1 MGILRIVCLLVFSLL
16 LSLGNAS
23 AAGWTAGPG
32 LTPSDDFP
40 LFKTVEKRLG
50 LSTAKI
56 PHSGK
61 ALPIELRVFFN
72 EEMDR
77 VAERYLQA
85 LNKESSHRLSG
96 WMDWQAGTVKPYVS
110 VVLLETMT
118 YEGGAHP
125 LNYVK
130 GITLN
135 ATGKVV
141 MLADLKTAMPSLS
154 VEALRDAAAREC
166 TARHISTEEAEK
178 ITEFPKEFYI
188 GNNGH
193 LYFIFQQYDIA
204 PYSEGW
210 IMADMGLFPF

>member
-32 LTPSDDFP
+32 LTPSDNFP

-61 ALPIELRVFFN
+61 ELPIELRVFFN
-72 EEMDR
+72 EEMDKA
-77 VAERYLQA
+77 AERYLQA
-85 LNKESSHRLSG
+85 LNKESSRRLSG
-96 WMDWQAGTVKPYVS
+96 WMDWQAGAVKPYVS

-125 LNYVK
+125 LNYVICKRNYSKRRGK
-130 GITLN
+130 G
-135 ATGKVV
+135 G
-141 MLADLKTAMPSLS
+141 
-154 VEALRDAAAREC
+154 DACR
-166 TARHISTEEAEK
+166 
-178 ITEFPKEFYI
+178 
-188 GNNGH
+188 
-193 LYFIFQQYDIA
+193 
-204 PYSEGW
+204 SEGGHAFSFRRSASGCGSQGMHSPAHFHRRGGENHR
-210 IMADMGLFPF
+210 IPERILYRE

>member
-61 ALPIELRVFFN
+61 ELPIELRVFFN

-77 VAERYLQA
+77 AAERYLQA
-85 LNKESSHRLSG
+85 LNKESSRRLSG
-96 WMDWQAGTVKPYVS
+96 WMDWQAGTVKPYV
-110 VVLLETMT
+110 MWCFW
-118 YEGGAHP
+118 
-125 LNYVK
+125 K
-130 GITLN
+130 
-135 ATGKVV
+135 
-141 MLADLKTAMPSLS
+141 
-154 VEALRDAAAREC
+154 R
-166 TARHISTEEAEK
+166 
-178 ITEFPKEFYI
+178 
-188 GNNGH
+188 
-193 LYFIFQQYDIA
+193 
-204 PYSEGW
+204 
-210 IMADMGLFPF
+210 

>member
-61 ALPIELRVFFN
+61 ELPIELRVFFN

-77 VAERYLQA
+77 AAERYLQA
-85 LNKESSHRLSG
+85 LNKESSRCLCPA
-96 WMDWQAGTVKPYVS
+96 AGSKTRCRYCTCKN
-110 VVLLETMT
+110 
-118 YEGGAHP
+118 
-125 LNYVK
+125 NY
-130 GITLN
+130 
-135 ATGKVV
+135 
-141 MLADLKTAMPSLS
+141 
-154 VEALRDAAAREC
+154 C
-166 TARHISTEEAEK
+166 HFHCFTE
-178 ITEFPKEFYI
+178 IHFLT
-188 GNNGH
+188 
-193 LYFIFQQYDIA
+193 
-204 PYSEGW
+204 S
-210 IMADMGLFPF
+210 

>member
-61 ALPIELRVFFN
+61 ELPIELRVFFN

-77 VAERYLQA
+77 AAERYLQA
-85 LNKESSHRLSG
+85 LNFE
-96 WMDWQAGTVKPYVS
+96 
-110 VVLLETMT
+110 
-118 YEGGAHP
+118 
-125 LNYVK
+125 
-130 GITLN
+130 
-135 ATGKVV
+135 
-141 MLADLKTAMPSLS
+141 
-154 VEALRDAAAREC
+154 
-166 TARHISTEEAEK
+166 
-178 ITEFPKEFYI
+178 
-188 GNNGH
+188 
-193 LYFIFQQYDIA
+193 
-204 PYSEGW
+204 
-210 IMADMGLFPF
+210 

>member
-61 ALPIELRVFFN
+61 ELPIELRVFFN

-77 VAERYLQA
+77 AAERYLQA
-85 LNKESSHRLSG
+85 LNKEKRNPP
-96 WMDWQAGTVKPYVS
+96 A
-110 VVLLETMT
+110 
-118 YEGGAHP
+118 
-125 LNYVK
+125 
-130 GITLN
+130 
-135 ATGKVV
+135 
-141 MLADLKTAMPSLS
+141 
-154 VEALRDAAAREC
+154 
-166 TARHISTEEAEK
+166 
-178 ITEFPKEFYI
+178 
-188 GNNGH
+188 
-193 LYFIFQQYDIA
+193 
-204 PYSEGW
+204 
-210 IMADMGLFPF
+210 

>member
-1 MGILRIVCLLVFSLL
+1 MGILKIVCLLVFSLF

-40 LFKTVEKRLG
+40 LFKTVERRLG

-61 ALPIELRVFFN
+61 EFSIELHVFFN
-72 EEMDR
+72 EEMDKA
-77 VAERYLQA
+77 AERYLQA

-135 ATGKVV
+135 AAGKVV
-141 MLADLKTAMPSLS
+141 TLADLKTAMPSLS

-166 TARHISTEEAEK
+166 TARHISTEEA
-178 ITEFPKEFYI
+178 
-188 GNNGH
+188 
-193 LYFIFQQYDIA
+193 
-204 PYSEGW
+204 
-210 IMADMGLFPF
+210 